1 MADTLTL
8 VLSRSIDRR
17 SWIAT
22 RVYDGRAVGI
32 GPTPARAVDE
42 LCRWAPWML
51 GDDAPQ
57 PEGG

>member
-1 MADTLTL
+1 MSDTLNL

-22 RVYDGRAVGI
+22 RVHDGRAVGI
-32 GPTPARAVDE
+32 GPTPAIAVGE
-42 LCRWAPWML
+42 LCRWAPWAL
-51 GDDAPQ
+51 DDDAPQ